1 MLSSYDI
8 LIVGAGVA
16 GPALAHALATK
27 TCDNR
32 RAPLRIALL
41 ERSLSKPDRIVAEL
55 LQPGGVT
62 ALKQLGLESCL
73 EDLGSVSLL
82 GYHVLR
88 GEQGIC
94 ASFPEGHDAR
104 AFEHGAFVMA
114 LRDRARQAPNVDVIE
129 ITVLGLIENE
139 DTHRVIGVRASKA
152 GGQPESYFADL
163 VIVADGSTSK
173 FRTAVLGSMLY
184 EPSHRGYLAGLILKD
199 LKLAVPQ
206 YATMIVLKRAGPVVL
221 FELPNNEHR
230 MLVELKESPPDLKD
244 PEISVTAGT

>member
-1 MLSSYDI
+1 MLSSYNV

-16 GPALAHALATK
+16 GPALAHVLATK
-27 TCDNR
+27 TSDKR
-32 RAPLRIALL
+32 HAPLRIALL
-41 ERSLSKPDRIVAEL
+41 ERSLSKPDRIVAEM

-82 GYHVLR
+82 GYHILR

-114 LRDRARQAPNVDVIE
+114 LRDRAQRAPNVDVIE
-129 ITVLGLIENE
+129 TTVISLIENE
-139 DTHRVIGVRASKA
+139 DTHRVIGVHASKA

-163 VIVADGSTSK
+163 VIVADGPSSK
-173 FRTAVLGSMLY
+173 FRTAVLGSMPY
-184 EPSHRGYLAGLILKD
+184 EPSQRGFLAGLILKD
-199 LKLAVPQ
+199 LKLPVPQ

-221 FELPNNEHR
+221 FELPNNEYR
-230 MLVELKESPPDLKD
+230 CWSN
-244 PEISVTAGT
+244 